1 MVAQVLNFKETE
13 FLNGL
18 RNVFGVCEC
27 MCVCMCMCM
36 CMHMCTCKEID
47 NFGRT
52 LFSYPICVYLFLFC
66 SSCSD
71 ILKLIQIQLD

>member
-1 MVAQVLNFKETE
+1 MVAQVLNFKQTE

-18 RNVFGVCEC
+18 RNVL
-27 MCVCMCMCM
+27 CVCVCVF
-36 CMHMCTCKEID
+36 MHMCTCKEID

-71 ILKLIQIQLD
+71 IFKLIQIQLD